1 MIASK
6 VTSQVWI
13 HPILHEIYAVG
24 LNTCCNPNIYESN
37 TNIHLTPTTY
47 KNNFPIPSYSI
58 QHKSVQGKAL
68 HHRPSKIKAYNHN
81 AFNIMF

>member
-6 VTSQVWI
+6 ATNQVWT

-24 LNTCCNPNIYESN
+24 LNTCCNPNLYESN

-47 KNNFPIPSYSI
+47 KYNFPIPSYST
-58 QHKSVQGKAL
+58 QHKLVQGKA
-68 HHRPSKIKAYNHN
+68 HHHGPLEITAYNHN
-81 AFNIMF
+81 AFNRVF